1 MKTHSKTN
9 AGRILDGLGIS
20 YEIREYEVSLEEF
33 SALEATE
40 EKIMYAAVH

>member
-1 MKTHSKTN
+1 MTN
-9 AGRILDGLGIS
+9 APIALAA
-20 YEIREYEVSLEEF
+20 F